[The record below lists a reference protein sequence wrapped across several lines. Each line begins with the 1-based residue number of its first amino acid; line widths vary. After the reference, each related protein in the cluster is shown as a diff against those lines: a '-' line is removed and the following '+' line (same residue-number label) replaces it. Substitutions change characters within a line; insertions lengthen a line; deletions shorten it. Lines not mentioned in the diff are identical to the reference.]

1 MVAGTKAGQAMKKED
16 SNISHGAKD
25 IRAWCRASADYNK
38 TGITASY
45 IIDADGLMP
54 SVKGLKEAGYFL
66 EDIAGVDVREG
77 IMLVY
82 HFDRHDRAAR
92 IALRLIV
99 PHERKEAPSII
110 SIFSGANWHER
121 ECLDFFGV
129 NFNGNPDMKPLLLPD
144 DLGTHPLLKENEA
157 QRKSIYNLLPL
168 DMIIDH
174 GD

>member
-1 MVAGTKAGQAMKKED
+1 VVAGTKAEQAMKKED
-16 SNISHGAKD
+16 SNNPRGVED
-25 IRAWCRASADYNK
+25 IQAWRRASTDYNK

-45 IIDADGLMP
+45 IVDADKLLP
-54 SVKGLKEAGYFL
+54 SVKVLKDAGYFL

-82 HFDRHDRAAR
+82 HFDRYDRAGR
-92 IALRLIV
+92 IAIRLIV

-129 NFNGNPDMKPLLLPD
+129 HFEGNPDMKPLLLPD
-144 DLGTHPLLKENEA
+144 DLGLHPLLKSQA
-157 QRKSIYNLLPL
+157 SQRESIYNLLPL
-168 DMIIDH
+168 DMVTDH
-174 GD
+174 DD